1 MQPTQQL
8 PPDEILAAIKNDTLD
23 AMNVG
28 VCVWQLEEPNTPSSL
43 RLVVCTPAAARFMK
57 VKREEV
63 IGKRIHEGFPGSEHM
78 PLPGLFTRVV
88 ETGEALALGDVPY
101 VDEIVPDGVFTIHTH
116 PLPNRCVCVEFTN
129 ATEQRKAEKL
139 VAEQHQKLTQAVNDL
154 WGEMDL
160 ARKIQTVLLPSSPST
175 GDYEI
180 ATEMRPAATVG
191 GDYVDVVE
199 VGDCT
204 WLLIG
209 DVSGHGVSAGLIM
222 MMAQTALR
230 TAIFS
235 AQDRGEETSP
245 ASILRQVN
253 RAIRDNLAR
262 IGQSQYMTINV
273 VQLRGGE
280 GLQAGLHLDLLVYR
294 AARGEVES
302 IETQGVWLGVV
313 DDVGPILQDSALSLA
328 PGDYLLACTD
338 GLLET
343 RTSPEPFGEGRL
355 KASFGALAAAGRSPA
370 EITRSL
376 LETVLESMAG
386 AELRDDVTLLVA
398 RRKGVPA

>member
-1 MQPTQQL
+1 METNKSL
-8 PPDEILAAIKNDTLD
+8 PLSDILGAINGDSLG

-43 RLVVCTPAAARFMK
+43 RLVVCTPAAARFMQ
-57 VKREEV
+57 VKREDV
-63 IGKRIHEGFPGSEHM
+63 LGKRIHEGFPGSENM
-78 PLPGLFTRVV
+78 PLPGLFTRVI
-88 ETGEALALGDVPY
+88 ETGQAMALGDVPY
-101 VDEIVPDGVFTIHTH
+101 IDEIVPDSVFSIQTH

-129 ATEQRKAEKL
+129 VTEQRKAEKL
-139 VAEQHQKLTQAVNDL
+139 VAEQHQKLTQAVSDL

-160 ARKIQTVLLPSSPST
+160 ARKIQTVLLPSAPST
-175 GDYEI
+175 RDYEVST
-180 ATEMRPAATVG
+180 AMRPAATVG

-199 VGDCT
+199 AGGST

-230 TAIFS
+230 TAILG
-235 AQDRGEETSP
+235 AHERGEQTSP
-245 ASILRQVN
+245 ARILSQVN
-253 RAIRDNLAR
+253 RAIHDNLGR
-262 IGQSQYMTINV
+262 IGQNQYMTINAI
-273 VQLRGGE
+273 QLRGGE
-280 GLQAGLHLDLLVYR
+280 GLQAGLHLDLLIYR
-294 AARGEVES
+294 AASGEVES

-313 DDVGPILQDSALSLA
+313 DDASPMLQDSALSVA

-343 RTSPEPFGEGRL
+343 RTSPEPLGEGRL
-355 KASFGALAAAGRSPA
+355 KAAFGALAAEGRSPD
-370 EITRSL
+370 EIVQSL
-376 LETVLESMAG
+376 LGVVQGAMGG

-398 RRKGVPA
+398 RRRGASA